1 MTRRPPRSPLFPY
14 PAHVRSSW
22 GCGLVL
28 TDQKYR
34 AASDERVYDFLDAMM
49 SPEAGAYVIDAFG
62 YGHGNSKAFDLVAP
76 ERVSEIGLSDPMA
89 FLARGILKPIPPEY
103 DQKYV
108 DLWEEVRLGL

>member
-1 MTRRPPRSPLFPY
+1 
-14 PAHVRSSW
+14 
-22 GCGLVL
+22 
-28 TDQKYR
+28 
-34 AASDERVYDFLDAMM
+34 MM

-62 YGHGNSKAFDLVAP
+62 YGHGNAKAFDLVPA
-76 ERVSEIGLSDPMA
+76 ERVAEIGLSDPMA